1 MEENLMSTEVEFEGA
16 EALGEAEVQP
26 AATREKRVFTD
37 NEGNELSMS
46 AFIRMKFLE
55 EDMSR
60 AEISEQFDIP
70 YRTVYGA
77 TVNMTNN
84 AAPTSRGRSVTNPVI
99 QVTANNEVLTVVEED
114 GNVTYLLNGA
124 AISEDEAANLELHD
138 VERNTWIK
146 EQVEAGMNRGDV
158 ATALNISYG
167 VVYGLT
173 KEAEGTRQKH
183 VITLEDG
190 TEISRTDYIRQRV
203 AEGMSKSEL
212 AKELGVSYNVIWQA
226 TKQEKTAADK
236 YQDAIEAL
244 AKLSDV
250 IVPDHADLF
259 AECIETLRQLEV
271 VSE

>member
-1 MEENLMSTEVEFEGA
+1 MEENMMVTEEFAGVET
-16 EALGEAEVQP
+16 LGEAEVQP
-26 AATREKRVFTD
+26 VQKEKKVFHD
-37 NEGNELSMS
+37 SEGNEMSMS

-60 AEISEQFDIP
+60 AEISETYDIP

-84 AAPTSRGRSVTNPVI
+84 AAPTSRGRSVTNPI
-99 QVTANNEVLTVVEED
+99 IEVTENNEVLTVVDTEN
-114 GNVTYLLNGA
+114 GTTYLLNGKE
-124 AISEDEAANLELHD
+124 ISEDEATALELHE

-183 VITLEDG
+183 TITLEDG

-203 AEGMSKSEL
+203 AEGASKSEL
-212 AKELGVSYNVIWQA
+212 AKELNVSYNVIWQA
-226 TKQEKTAADK
+226 TKTEKTIADK
-236 YQDAIEAL
+236 FQDAIEAL
-244 AKLSDV
+244 AKLGVHVTEDHVDLFNDCIDTLKQIDV
-250 IVPDHADLF
+250 I
-259 AECIETLRQLEV
+259 AE
-271 VSE
+271 